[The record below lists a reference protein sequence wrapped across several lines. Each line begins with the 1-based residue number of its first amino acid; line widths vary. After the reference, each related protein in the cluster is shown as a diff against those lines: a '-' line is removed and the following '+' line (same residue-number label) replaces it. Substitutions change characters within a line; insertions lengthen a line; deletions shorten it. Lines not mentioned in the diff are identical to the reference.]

1 MSATGKRDLIFS
13 FDVGHSSI
21 GWNILK
27 ETSAGPEEVAL
38 GAVIFEA
45 DGCLA
50 SKRRTYRRMRRTI
63 RSRRQRVEAIEKL
76 FVQQGILSSSQI
88 DAKHKAG
95 GGNSAPWL
103 LAAAVLSSKGK
114 FNLKTDELFDV
125 IRWYAHNRGYDGNR
139 RWATNAGDEE
149 GDSKREEAARAL
161 MDQHGTATMAETV
174 CAQLGL
180 QPDGHKKAAMAAYKN
195 KEIGAAFPRKT
206 VVNEVRQI
214 LGAHVGKL
222 RGITPEF
229 IEALCGDLKNDWQI
243 ISIPGFDKQKT
254 YHGGLLFGQKVP
266 RFDNRILSFCPITD
280 TPTPLKSAKEFMEYR
295 CAMFISNVRVGAFGD
310 PMMRPLSKD
319 ELAVLWEK
327 IHNHGYLTEDQFK
340 KTVRGFGGVQ
350 QDNLD
355 ALMTIEDTAKNL
367 LVNPPQKLISS
378 NLILKGIIALL
389 PAEKSGELCSKLWKK
404 EGVTLVETLED
415 VSASDELTA
424 AIDAAFK
431 KDKNAVKKFG
441 SKERWL
447 ENKTYHAEFDN
458 GRAPYARSV
467 MLKVVKEILEGRDP
481 RAKDGCLY
489 LTEEMLQRQENRSID
504 ELTNNHLVRHR
515 LLILQ
520 RLFKDMLD
528 EFCDGDRGKVQT
540 VVVEVNREVSQMSGK
555 TNKQIAQEEGLK
567 RADHKKVAKIL
578 EEAIKESGE
587 NIQVSAGLIRK
598 ARIAQDLGWTCPY
611 TGEKF
616 GPMELVYGQVDLDH
630 IIPRSERLSDSMAGL
645 VVTFSEVNRW
655 KGKRSA
661 FQFIT
666 EEQGKSVQGRANLS
680 IQPFSAYKDFV
691 FGLKT
696 FGGHASD
703 EARRKSRKAYLMLP
717 SYEDKEFTPRDLT
730 ISSYVAKMA
739 VQQLKKEFNKTAK
752 PPQVISLPGRL
763 TGEARKA
770 WKLTGLLKAVNAD
783 IKDDTTKDEIR
794 GLTHLH
800 HALDAAVMG
809 LMAHCAG
816 NLADG
821 TTWQLLLKRNLLPH
835 EKNMLA
841 ANMRNIGFDGSRAH
855 LMDVPNEIK
864 EQLRKCL
871 LERRVVQHVPA
882 SMEGLRV
889 EDNTRGV
896 VSFDKESGKVTLQQ
910 QGKITEEVVGKLLG
924 FDAENSKLQKQ
935 KGVRV
940 IDSNFGVA
948 LTEPEPQIITWHKV
962 WPKLKEIEER
972 TGKWPKV
979 LRNGMLIHI
988 PRGSYGKISNVWRV
1002 FSVKNEARYPAVDMG
1017 LPDSNKP
1024 TKRSVNL
1031 KTLTKDGMTVVS
1043 PQLTGDKI
1051 CHITSS
1057 ISGAKVSG

>member
-13 FDVGHSSI
+13 YDVGHSSI
-21 GWNILK
+21 GWNVLK
-27 ETSAGPEEVAL
+27 ETANGPEEVAL

-63 RSRRQRVEAIEKL
+63 RSRRQRVEAIERL
-76 FVQQGILSSSQI
+76 FVQQGILSRSQI

-103 LAAAVLSSKGK
+103 LAAAVLSCKGI
-114 FNLKTDELFDV
+114 FNLKADELFDV

-149 GDSKREEAARAL
+149 GDSKREEAARTL
-161 MDQHGTATMAETV
+161 MDQHGTSTMAETV

-180 QPDGHKKAAMAAYKN
+180 QPGGHKKAAMAAYKN

-206 VVNEVRQI
+206 VVSEVRQI
-214 LGAHVGKL
+214 LDAHVGKL
-222 RGITPEF
+222 KGITPEF
-229 IEALCGDLKNDWQI
+229 IETLCGDLKNDWQI
-243 ISIPGFDKQKT
+243 IPIPEFEKQKT

-266 RFDNRILSFCPITD
+266 RFDNRILSFCPVAD
-280 TPTPLKSAKEFMEYR
+280 TPTPLKAAKEFLEYR
-295 CAMFISNVRVGAFGD
+295 CAMFLSNVRVGAVGD
-310 PMMRPLSKD
+310 SMMRPLTKS
-319 ELAVLWEK
+319 ELADLWQK
-327 IHNHGYLTEDQFK
+327 IHKTGYLTEKQFK
-340 KTVRGFGGVQ
+340 DTVRGFTGVT

-355 ALMTIEDTAKNL
+355 ALMTIEDTEKNL
-367 LVNPPQKLISS
+367 VVDPPLKLISS
-378 NLILKGIIALL
+378 NTVLKTPVALL
-389 PAEKSGELCSKLWKK
+389 SAEAIESLLSKFWKK
-404 EGVTLVETLED
+404 TGVTLAEILANVPE
-415 VSASDELTA
+415 SAEKAA
-424 AIDAAFK
+424 AIEAAFK
-431 KDKNAVKKFG
+431 KDKAAVKKYG
-441 SKERWL
+441 TKERWL
-447 ENKTYHAEFDN
+447 EGKTYHAEFDS
-458 GRAPYARSV
+458 GRAPYARVV
-467 MLKVVKEILEGRDP
+467 MSKAVEEILAGRDP
-481 RAKDGCLY
+481 RAKGGCLY
-489 LTEEMLQRQENRSID
+489 LTDEMLQRQENRSID

-520 RLFKDMLD
+520 RLFKDMVD
-528 EFCDGDRGKVQT
+528 EFCDGDLKKVQT
-540 VVVEVNREVSQMSGK
+540 VVVEVNREVSEMSGK
-555 TNKQIAQEEGLK
+555 DAQERKAIESLK
-567 RADHKKVAKIL
+567 RRDHKNACKKL

-616 GPMELVYGQVDLDH
+616 GPMELIYGQVDLDH

-666 EEQGKSVQGRANLS
+666 EEQGNPVQGKANLS
-680 IQPFSAYKDFV
+680 VQPLSSYTDFV
-691 FGLKT
+691 SGLKT

-703 EARRKSRKAYLMLP
+703 EGRRKSRKAYLMLP
-717 SYEDKEFTPRDLT
+717 SYQDKEFTPRDLT

-739 VQQLKKEFNKTAK
+739 VQQLKKEFKQVTH

-763 TGEARKA
+763 TGEARKS

-783 IKDDTTKDEIR
+783 IKDETTKDEIR

-816 NLADG
+816 NLSDG
-821 TTWQLLLKRNLLPH
+821 TTWQLLLKRSLLPH

-882 SMEGLRV
+882 SMEGMRV
-889 EDNTRGV
+889 EDNTRGF
-896 VSFDKESGKVTLQQ
+896 VSFDQESGKVTLQQ
-910 QGKITEEVVGKLLG
+910 QGKITEEVPGKLIG
-924 FDAENSKLQKQ
+924 YNVEASKLQRQ

-972 TGKWPKV
+972 TGKWPEV
-979 LRNGMLIHI
+979 LRNGMLIHVKGGTYAGI
-988 PRGSYGKISNVWRV
+988 WRIV
-1002 FSVKNEARYPAVDMG
+1002 SSKNNTSGMAFNIAFTDGVSAHKENAKLKGMLTEG
-1017 LPDSNKP
+1017 LEVLNS
-1024 TKRSVNL
+1024 R
-1031 KTLTKDGMTVVS
+1031 
-1043 PQLTGDKI
+1043 LTGDGI
-1051 CHITSS
+1051 CRITSS
-1057 ISGAKVSG
+1057 ILEAQPSA

>member
-13 FDVGHSSI
+13 YDVGHSSI
-21 GWNILK
+21 GWNVLK
-27 ETSAGPEEVAL
+27 ETANGPEEIAL
-38 GAVIFEA
+38 GTVIFEA

-63 RSRRQRVEAIEKL
+63 RSRRQRIEAVEKL
-76 FVQQGILSSSQI
+76 FVQQGILSRSQI

-103 LAAAVLSSKGK
+103 LAAGVLSSKGK
-114 FNLKTDELFDV
+114 FALKEDELFDV

-139 RWATNAGDEE
+139 RWAGNASDEG
-149 GDSKREEAARAL
+149 GDSDREKAAFSL
-161 MDQHGTATMAETV
+161 MDQHKTTTMAETV

-206 VVNEVRQI
+206 VVAEVRQI

-222 RGITPEF
+222 KGLTLEF
-229 IEALCGDLKNDWQI
+229 IETLCGDLKNDWQI
-243 ISIPGFDKQKT
+243 ISIPEFEKQKT

-266 RFDNRILSFCPITD
+266 RFDNRILSFCPVTD
-280 TPTPLKSAKEFMEYR
+280 TPTPLKSAKEFLEYR
-295 CAMFISNVRVGAFGD
+295 CAMFLSNVRVGAVGD
-310 PMMRPLSKD
+310 SMMRPLSKD

-327 IHNHGYLTEDQFK
+327 IHSHGYLTEDQFK
-340 KTVRGFGGVQ
+340 KAIRGFDSIT

-355 ALMTIEDTAKNL
+355 ALITIEDTAKNL
-367 LVNPPQKLISS
+367 VVDPPLKMLSS
-378 NLILKGIIALL
+378 STVLKAPVSLL
-389 PAEKSGELCSKLWKK
+389 PAKAVEALLSKLWKK
-404 EGVTLVETLED
+404 ASVTLSEVLAD
-415 VSASDELTA
+415 VSESEDKA
-424 AIDAAFK
+424 AAVDAAFK
-431 KDKNAVKKFG
+431 KDKAAVKKYG
-441 SKERWL
+441 TKERWL
-447 ENKTYHAEFDN
+447 EGKTYHAEFDS

-467 MLKVVKEILEGRDP
+467 MLKAVEEILAGRDP
-481 RAKDGCLY
+481 RAKGGCLY
-489 LTEEMLQRQENRSID
+489 LTDEMLQRQENRSVD

-520 RLFKDMLD
+520 RLFKDMVD
-528 EFCDGDRGKVQT
+528 EFCDGDRRKVQT

-567 RADHKKVAKIL
+567 RADHKKAAKIM
-578 EEAIKESGE
+578 EEAVKESGE
-587 NIQVSAGLIRK
+587 NIKVSAGLIRK

-611 TGEKF
+611 TSEKF
-616 GPMELVYGQVDLDH
+616 GPMELIYGQVDLDH

-666 EEQGKSVQGRANLS
+666 DEQGKPVQGKSNLS
-680 IQPFSAYKDFV
+680 IQPFSSYKDFV
-691 FGLKT
+691 SGLKT

-703 EARRKSRKAYLMLP
+703 EGRRKSRKGYLMLP
-717 SYEDKEFTPRDLT
+717 SYQDKDFTPRDLT

-739 VQQLKKEFNKTAK
+739 VQQLKKEFKQVSN

-770 WKLTGLLKAVNAD
+770 WKLTGLLKAVNAE
-783 IKDDTTKDEIR
+783 IKDETTKDEIR

-816 NLADG
+816 NLSDG
-821 TTWQLLLKRNLLPH
+821 TTWQLLLKRSLLPH
-835 EKNMLA
+835 EKNLLA

-855 LMDVPNEIK
+855 LMDVPHEIK
-864 EQLRKCL
+864 DQLRKCL
-871 LERRVVQHVPA
+871 SERRVVQHVPA

-896 VSFDKESGKVTLQQ
+896 VSFDEESGKVTLCKK
-910 QGKITEEVVGKLLG
+910 GEKPTCEVPGKLVG
-924 FDAENSKLQKQ
+924 YSVADSKLKRQ

-940 IDSNFGVA
+940 IEENFGVA
-948 LTEPEPQIITWHKV
+948 LTVPPQVIRWHKV
-962 WPKLKEIEER
+962 YPQLHAIQEASA
-972 TGKWPKV
+972 GKWPKV
-979 LRNGMLIHI
+979 WRKGDVLCIPCEQGNELRRIAGIDENTRDGIIIKL
-988 PRGSYGKISNVWRV
+988 R
-1002 FSVKNEARYPAVDMG
+1002 
-1017 LPDSNKP
+1017 
-1024 TKRSVNL
+1024 
-1031 KTLTKDGMTVVS
+1031 TLDGMERPSESRVS
-1043 PQLTGDKI
+1043 SLLRAKAFCLKGKYTGDVL
-1051 CHITSS
+1051 CRTTSS
-1057 ISGAKVSG
+1057 ISEAQPSA

>member
-13 FDVGHSSI
+13 YDVGHSSI
-21 GWNILK
+21 GWNVLK
-27 ETSAGPEEVAL
+27 ETASGPEEVAL
-38 GAVIFEA
+38 GTVIFEA

-76 FVQQGILSSSQI
+76 FVQQGILSRSQI

-95 GGNSAPWL
+95 GGNSTPWL
-103 LAAAVLSSKGK
+103 LAAAVLSSKGV
-114 FNLKTDELFDV
+114 FNLKVDELFDV

-149 GDSKREEAARAL
+149 GDSNREEAARAL
-161 MDQHGTATMAETV
+161 MDQHGTSTMAETV

-180 QPDGHKKAAMAAYKN
+180 QPGGQKKSTDKLHYKN
-195 KEIGAAFPRKT
+195 FGAAFPRKT

-214 LGAHVGKL
+214 LGAHLGKVK
-222 RGITPEF
+222 GCTAEF
-229 IEALCGDLKNDWQI
+229 IEALCGDLKTDWQI
-243 ISIPGFDKQKT
+243 IPIPEFEKQKT

-266 RFDNRILSFCPITD
+266 RFDNRILSFCPVTD
-280 TPTPLKSAKEFMEYR
+280 TPTPLKSTKEFLEFR
-295 CAMFISNVRVGAFGD
+295 CAMFISNVRVGAIGD
-310 PMMRPLSKD
+310 SMMRPLSKD

-327 IHNHGYLTEDQFK
+327 IHNHGYLTDDQFK
-340 KTVRGFGGVQ
+340 KTVRGFAGVT

-367 LVNPPQKLISS
+367 VVDPPLKLLSS
-378 NLILKGIIALL
+378 STVLKTPVSLLSASAVEALL
-389 PAEKSGELCSKLWKK
+389 SRLWKK
-404 EGVTLVETLED
+404 DSVTLADILAD
-415 VSASDELTA
+415 VPESDKA
-424 AIDAAFK
+424 AAVDAAFK
-431 KDKNAVKKFG
+431 KDKAAVKKYG
-441 SKERWL
+441 TKERWL
-447 ENKTYHAEFDN
+447 ENKAYHAEFDN
-458 GRAPYARSV
+458 GRAPYARAV
-467 MLKVVKEILEGRDP
+467 MSKAAEEILGGRDP
-481 RAKDGCLY
+481 RAKGGRLY
-489 LTEEMLQRQENRSID
+489 LTDEMLQRQENRSID

-520 RLFKDMLD
+520 RLFKDMVD
-528 EFCDGDRGKVQT
+528 EFCDGDRKKVQT

-567 RADHKKVAKIL
+567 RADHKKAAKRL

-587 NIQVSAGLIRK
+587 NIQMSAGLIRK

-616 GPMELVYGQVDLDH
+616 GPMELIYKQVDLDH

-666 EEQGKSVQGRANLS
+666 EEQGKPVQGRANLS

-691 FGLKT
+691 SGLKT

-730 ISSYVAKMA
+730 ISSYVAKLA
-739 VQQLKKEFNKTAK
+739 VQQLKKEFKQAPR

-770 WKLTGLLKAVNAD
+770 WKLTGLLQAVNAE
-783 IKDDTTKDEIR
+783 IKDETTKDEIR

-816 NLADG
+816 NLSDG
-821 TTWQLLLKRNLLPH
+821 TTWQLLLKHSLLPH
-835 EKNMLA
+835 EKNLLA

-871 LERRVVQHVPA
+871 LERRVVQHIPA
-882 SMEGLRV
+882 SMEGMRV
-889 EDNTRGV
+889 EDNTRGF

-910 QGKITEEVVGKLLG
+910 QGKITEEVPGKLIG
-924 FDAENSKLQKQ
+924 FSVEDSKLRKQ
-935 KGVRV
+935 RGVRV

-962 WPKLKEIEER
+962 WPKLREIGER
-972 TGKWPKV
+972 TGKRPKV
-979 LRNGMLIHI
+979 LRNGMVI
-988 PRGSYGKISNVWRV
+988 KIAQGRYQGVWRV
-1002 FSVKNEARYPAVDMG
+1002 ASLKNNTSGMAVDMG
-1017 LPDSNKP
+1017 RTDQVAP
-1024 TKRSVNL
+1024 TKINVLL
-1031 KTLTKDGMTVVS
+1031 KSLLKSDAELVKTK
-1043 PQLTGDKI
+1043 LTGDGI
-1051 CHITSS
+1051 CRITSS
-1057 ISGAKVSG
+1057 ISEAQLSD